1 MKRSRV
7 KILLALI
14 VLVAV
19 AYVALGRKE
28 YAQSKSK
35 VIAYIQKN
43 KDATPFEIAGEL
55 SSEGFTVTKTNLE
68 RIVELKKKSSS
79 TQLIEYVKRM

>member
-7 KILLALI
+7 KILFALI
-14 VLVAV
+14 ALIAV

-28 YAQSKSK
+28 YAQNKSK
-35 VIAYIQKN
+35 VIKFIQEN

-79 TQLIEYVKRM
+79 VQLIEYVKAM

>member
-7 KILLALI
+7 KLLLGLVALI
-14 VLVAV
+14 AV
-19 AYVALGRKE
+19 AYVVLGRKE
-28 YAQSKSK
+28 YAQNKTK
-35 VIAYIQKN
+35 VIKFIQEN

-79 TQLIEYVKRM
+79 TQLVEYVKQM